1 MMLRRVA
8 SFVLFAVLIAAPAC
22 GNDEPLQPVSAA
34 EAERI
39 KAELEGRSFRQFEPG
54 RDADRRKA
62 VVVDFFGPVGI
73 YAQYAEGGHV
83 VDEWELYAQDY
94 GIGQRGDGSEI
105 TVRFI
110 EPHTRQQFPTRCEDC
125 VPVSGF
131 SISIRDLFDKEKIAF
146 RLNDPEGVLPSP
158 FPVFT
163 SWTRFNEDE
172 VFNGG

>member
-1 MMLRRVA
+1 MMLRSTA
-8 SFVLFAVLIAAPAC
+8 LLVLFAVLVVATAC
-22 GNDEPLQPVSAA
+22 SADEPLQLVSAA

-39 KAELEGRSFRQFEPG
+39 KVELEGRSFRQFEPG

-62 VVVDFFGPVGI
+62 VVIDFFGPVGI

-94 GIGQRGDGSEI
+94 SIEQRSGGSEI
-105 TVRFI
+105 TVRFT
-110 EPHTRQQFPTRCEDC
+110 EPRTRQQFPTQCSDC

-131 SISIRDLFDKEKIAF
+131 SISIRDVFDAKEIAF

-163 SWTRFNEDE
+163 SWTRFREDE
-172 VFNGG
+172 IFN

>member
-1 MMLRRVA
+1 MMLRLTA
-8 SFVLFAVLIAAPAC
+8 LLVLFAVLVVATAC
-22 GNDEPLQPVSAA
+22 SADEPLQPVSGA

-62 VVVDFFGPVGI
+62 IVIDFFGPFGI

-83 VDEWELYAQDY
+83 VDEWELYTQDY
-94 GIGQRGDGSEI
+94 TIEQRGDGSEV

-110 EPHTRQQFPTRCEDC
+110 EPRTRQQFPTRCEDC
-125 VPVSGF
+125 VPISGF
-131 SISIRDLFDKEKIAF
+131 SVSIRDVFDKEKIEF

>member
-1 MMLRRVA
+1 MMLRSTA
-8 SFVLFAVLIAAPAC
+8 LLVLFAVLVVATAC
-22 GNDEPLQPVSAA
+22 SADGPLEPVSEA

-54 RDADRRKA
+54 KDASPRKA
-62 VVVDFFGPVGI
+62 VVIDFFGPVGI

-94 GIGQRGDGSEI
+94 GIEQRSGGAEI
-105 TVRFI
+105 TVRFTG
-110 EPHTRQQFPTRCEDC
+110 PRTRQQFPTRCEDC

-131 SISIRDLFDKEKIAF
+131 SISIRDVFDKEEIAF

-163 SWTRFNEDE
+163 SWTRFREDE
-172 VFNGG
+172 IFN